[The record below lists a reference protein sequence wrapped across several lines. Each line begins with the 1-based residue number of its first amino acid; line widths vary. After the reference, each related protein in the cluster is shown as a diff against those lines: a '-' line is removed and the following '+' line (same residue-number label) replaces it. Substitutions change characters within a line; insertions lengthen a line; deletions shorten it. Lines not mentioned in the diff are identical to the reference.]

1 MRKLRCAVVGGGR
14 IALSHIPQIMAHP
27 VCDLVAIVEPK
38 FSSRFILRKMFNIAT
53 FSDFS
58 QTLDLE
64 LDAVFILTPPSAHA
78 PLASNALDLG
88 VAVFV
93 EKPLTLRAEDS
104 YRLSEMAKKVTL
116 PFTVGYV
123 YRHHPLY
130 IELKSRLASSD
141 LGALF
146 EFKMHMLGNVAKR
159 GQVNWRSK
167 GVGAGCLYDYGCHA
181 LNLTDFLLG
190 NLTAPSVRSFSSE
203 VSVTSLDSVEFSIHA
218 EQHES
223 AEIVLKCDWARPEVR
238 KATLLVEAVFE
249 GGTVKCD
256 GQLIQID
263 LAVGQSEVIGM
274 SRLNT
279 SVDFYLRGEDFFR
292 QLDEFVGQCCSGE
305 VDYTILDTSVA
316 TDQLIEN
323 ILGQC
328 S

>member
-1 MRKLRCAVVGGGR
+1 MGGGR

-27 VCDLVAIVEPK
+27 RCDLVAIVEPR
-38 FSSRFILRKMFNIAT
+38 FLSRFILRRVFNIPT

-58 QTLDLE
+58 QILGLE

-78 PLASNALDLG
+78 SIASNALDSG
-88 VAVFV
+88 VAAFV

-104 YRLSEMAKKVTL
+104 YRLSDLAKEARL

-130 IELKSRLASSD
+130 IELKSRLASND

-146 EFKMHMLGNVAKR
+146 EFKMHMLGNVAKS

-167 GVGAGCLYDYGCHA
+167 GAGAGCLYDYGCHA

-203 VSVTSLDSVEFSIHA
+203 VSISSLDSVEFSIHA
-218 EQHES
+218 EQYKS
-223 AEIVLKCDWARPEVR
+223 AEIVLRCDWARPEVR
-238 KATLLVEAVFE
+238 KATLVVEAVFE

-256 GQLIQID
+256 GQLIKID
-263 LAVGQSEVIGM
+263 LAVGQSEVVGL

-279 SVDFYLRGEDFFR
+279 SVDFYLRGEEFSR
-292 QLDEFVGQCCSGE
+292 QLTDFVDQCCNGE
-305 VDYTILDTSVA
+305 LDYTILDSSVV